1 MKKLLLTFLI
11 LLFSLPSFA
20 GRYDSLEIKIQ
31 NLADGRSFYYVNGL
45 PVTTKTYESYKSG
58 EIGPR
63 KLIDTAHNDKKA
75 RAEGFSSWDEML
87 TEKKKVK
94 ISSNDRDAVVADMI
108 KKKKIVDANKKR
120 HAENAELK
128 RKEAEKKKAEE
139 KKKTADKKKAVEIKR
154 LNNIKIDAIIR
165 EAEIKSKIN
174 PGFRDLKPGM
184 PSIEYY
190 KICNDNYCYG
200 LNAFKFLPEF
210 RTQYTG
216 PEGRVS
222 MGSQG
227 VKLLNSLIIDMGI
240 ITSDGLFLD
249 MFNEDSLYLKM
260 KKTFDSKYV
269 LDYGY
274 SDRDRQLF
282 NEGMKDALLRVYSNG
297 QVTLI
302 ITHKKREGSYSTD
315 LWLYVEYRDVEWGKQ
330 FLDSNRPVNV
340 NLDDF

>member
-1 MKKLLLTFLI
+1 
-11 LLFSLPSFA
+11 
-20 GRYDSLEIKIQ
+20 
-31 NLADGRSFYYVNGL
+31 
-45 PVTTKTYESYKSG
+45 
-58 EIGPR
+58 
-63 KLIDTAHNDKKA
+63 
-75 RAEGFSSWDEML
+75 
-87 TEKKKVK
+87 
-94 ISSNDRDAVVADMI
+94 
-108 KKKKIVDANKKR
+108 
-120 HAENAELK
+120 
-128 RKEAEKKKAEE
+128 
-139 KKKTADKKKAVEIKR
+139 
-154 LNNIKIDAIIR
+154 
-165 EAEIKSKIN
+165 
-174 PGFRDLKPGM
+174 M

-227 VKLLNSLIIDMGI
+227 VKLLNTLIIDMGI

-260 KKTFDSKYV
+260 EKTFDSKYV